1 MHVSPSEFIYELY
14 EFISKFIYEEIL
26 QCTSLRAGNDY
37 QSWADGK
44 KGHYCCAWA
53 SGWCKLFLAKRSN
66 TDWFQIFEIHCS
78 IQPWLHQM
86 IHYIIHNTKFTDRVL
101 MNSFY
106 EFISWYNFMVMNST
120 AWILLWIYIYIYD
133 FWPIWFLTYDFR
145 IFFMSW
151 FHKGIHIMIL
161 CLISSSW
168 SLIIMMLVNSY
179 ASCIWRI

>member
-101 MNSFY
+101 MNSFMNSY
-106 EFISWYNFMVMNST
+106 HDTISWSWIQQPEFSYEYIYIYMISDLYDFWHMISGYSSCHDFIKEFISWFY
-120 AWILLWIYIYIYD
+120 AWFQVHDHW
-133 FWPIWFLTYDFR
+133 
-145 IFFMSW
+145 
-151 FHKGIHIMIL
+151 
-161 CLISSSW
+161 SSW
-168 SLIIMMLVNSY
+168 
-179 ASCIWRI
+179 C